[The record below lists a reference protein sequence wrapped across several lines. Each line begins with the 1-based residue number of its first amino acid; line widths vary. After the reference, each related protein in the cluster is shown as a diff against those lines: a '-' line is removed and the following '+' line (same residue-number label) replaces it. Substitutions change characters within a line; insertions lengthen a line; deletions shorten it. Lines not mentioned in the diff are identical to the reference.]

1 MVTIALQSRLD
12 KAINLREIKDTL
24 REALRRE
31 RAIADTRRAYFRQ
44 LCHAFEQQYNLISD
58 EFMTRFESGE
68 LGDAPDFFDWYAA
81 SRGADLWE
89 RRFTILA
96 GVDV

>member
-1 MVTIALQSRLD
+1 MVTIALESRLD
-12 KAINLREIKDTL
+12 KAINLREIQDTL

-31 RAIADTRRAYFRQ
+31 RAIADTRRKYFQQ
-44 LCHAFEQQYNLISD
+44 LCQTFEKQYNLTSD

-81 SRGADLWE
+81 SRGATLWE
-89 RRFTILA
+89 RRFTILT
-96 GVDV
+96 GVEV